1 MAHGL
6 QYYIYMITKQIIKK
20 GNQKM
25 NNKLAKVIVK
35 LRMVGEYDLANKIK
49 KDHLENNLNDKA
61 IEAIELARQILN

>member
-1 MAHGL
+1 
-6 QYYIYMITKQIIKK
+6 
-20 GNQKM
+20 M

>member
-1 MAHGL
+1 MIAL
-6 QYYIYMITKQIIKK
+6 YISMMTKTTNKK
-20 GNQKM
+20 GNKKM

-49 KDHLENNLNDKA
+49 KDHLENNLNDEA